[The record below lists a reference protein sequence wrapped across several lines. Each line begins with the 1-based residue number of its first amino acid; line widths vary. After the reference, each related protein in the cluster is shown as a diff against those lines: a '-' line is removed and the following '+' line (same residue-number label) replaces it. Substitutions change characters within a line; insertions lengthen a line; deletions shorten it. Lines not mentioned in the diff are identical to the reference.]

1 MKIGVHYHTPFL
13 IKGDKLYT
21 SGLFGVFIDSLAA
34 QVDTLYCFM
43 HEPTDREMHMM
54 DYELQSSNIRM
65 VSLGP
70 HTPLYTRLLSAPKLS
85 AIVKQYRNQIDHLI
99 IRTPTPLVTNLAA
112 AIGYDKT
119 TLLLVGDYAEGA
131 KTLDLPFWKKT
142 LIQTWTKW
150 FNNRLA
156 KLISRVHVVS
166 NSEQLREKYLP
177 LNPAITI
184 VKTTTLSSKSFYN
197 RKDTCTGNEIK
208 LLYTGRID
216 LGKGLLEMVEALKI
230 LRDKQFPVSLSIAGW
245 DDSEGQRTTEK
256 MMTLA
261 RSLGVDKHLH
271 LLGKKKVG
279 DELNAAYR
287 DADIYLLCS
296 QLTEGFP
303 RTIWEALANSLP
315 VVATKVG
322 SIPYFLTHDINA
334 CLIEPQSVQAIA
346 DGIERLINNPVIR
359 QKLIAGGLEVASENT
374 LENQARLLLGK
385 ISGLKKRAV

>member
-13 IKGDKLYT
+13 VKGNKLYT

-34 QVDTLYCFM
+34 QVETLYCFM
-43 HEPTDREMHMM
+43 HEPTHREMHMM
-54 DYELQSSNIRM
+54 DYELQSSNIKM

-70 HTPLYTRLLSAPKLS
+70 HTPLYTRLLSAPKL
-85 AIVKQYRNQIDHLI
+85 AGIVQKYRSEVDHLL
-99 IRTPTPLVTNLAA
+99 IRTPTPLVTNLAG

-131 KTLDLPFWKKT
+131 KTLDLPFWKKK
-142 LIQTWTKW
+142 LIQTWTRW

-156 KLISRVHVVS
+156 KLISKVHVVS

-177 LNPAITI
+177 LNPGITI
-184 VKTTTLSSKSFYN
+184 VKTTTLSSKSFFSRN
-197 RKDTCTGNEIK
+197 DTCTGEEIK

-230 LRDKQFPVSLSIAGW
+230 LRDKHYPVSLSIAGW

-256 MMTLA
+256 MMLLA
-261 RSLGVDKHLH
+261 RALQVDAHIH

-287 DADIYLLCS
+287 NADIYLLCS

-322 SIPYFLTHDINA
+322 SIPYFLTHHVNA
-334 CLIEPQSVQAIA
+334 CLIEPQSIQAIA
-346 DGIERLINNPVIR
+346 DGVERLITQPELRR
-359 QKLIAGGLEVASENT
+359 QLIKGGIEVASENT
-374 LENQARLLLGK
+374 LENQAALLLGK
-385 ISGLKKRAV
+385 IKNLKHKPA